1 MDSSN
6 DRASVKH
13 ELNQDELLAQQS
25 KMLKEHHGKQIV
37 QPIHYRFGSQRIA
50 VPGAGSQAAI
60 RVYLP
65 KESPKKK
72 QVIFFAM
79 HRAAHEF
86 FFTDK
91 HPYHKKTNFLYFGKK
106 FLDYLADLEEIDEL
120 TENLLK
126 QFETHRVK
134 VDKVKTQSSG
144 LAFVKNCIQLALSE
158 PEFYRNLSNIEQSY
172 LAGLT
177 KVKAAVR
184 DDSTQKTLTAW
195 FGEHGWLRREDVGI
209 GHELYSRVASPRI
222 LIHSF
227 RITVS
232 SSLIG
237 LQSAKKALLDLLQD
251 ANVTSSDVELFRP
264 SEAFSSK
271 GEYSSY
277 NSKVLVN
284 LLQKLKHFYGKQIEE
299 SIEKKKAILILIRS
313 LISDPVQKDIEKA
326 FFSEG
331 HISHS
336 YRKKR
341 IWRSPDFFGEP
352 LFSISLLSELIEY
365 VESSNRPGT
374 PVPVCFTENLFFKF
388 LMADQ
393 TVPRNDINKLTGR
406 DFKYVKNRMGKVTHI
421 DFEYFK
427 SRSRKR
433 QEPRIVDTK
442 TQLGQA
448 LLSFLDDRINHET
461 MDKPLVRPDFNTR
474 IENNFGPNTPPVYGI
489 MTCIEVFG
497 AEISDRMSREKAS
510 DVFPKAIIKMVKE
523 GKVYRPNIHKKRE
536 NFLLDVETP
545 VTASLFSLSAIK
557 NSSIHS
563 KSANFD
569 PSQLVNFNSHSN
581 STERRFYLSPENE
594 EWLNNCGLVTRMV
607 MLDLAR
613 NLFSFSKVKDQKF
626 NNQFQLL
633 TEFVETNSMDTS
645 VRIQVIDEKDA
656 GKADRLGLC
665 RPAGLRSAPTDAIFI
680 VDSKETVM
688 KLLHYLGEAKKKYA
702 LVGKNNPDYLLY
714 TMLPTIEW
722 IENIFDLGRFSRQ
735 SVDDGERLYN
745 LYGESLPPLF
755 VAQTG

>member
-1 MDSSN
+1 MDSNN
-6 DRASVKH
+6 DSALKTH
-13 ELNQDELLAQQS
+13 ERLQDELLDQQS
-25 KMLKEHHGKQIV
+25 NMLKEHHGKQVV
-37 QPIHYRFGSQRIA
+37 QPIHYKFGSYLIA
-50 VPGAGSQAAI
+50 VPGAGSLAAI
-60 RVYLP
+60 RIDLP
-65 KESPKKK
+65 KESTRKK

-79 HRAAHEF
+79 HHAAHEF

-91 HPYHKKTNFLYFGKK
+91 HPYHKKTNFLYFGRK
-106 FLDYLADLEEIDEL
+106 FLDYISDLDNIDEI
-120 TENLLK
+120 TVNLLK
-126 QFETHRVK
+126 LFETHRVK

-144 LAFVKNCIQLALSE
+144 LAFIKNCIQLALSK

-177 KVKAAVR
+177 KVKAAAR
-184 DDSTQKTLTAW
+184 DESTQKTLTAW

-222 LIHSF
+222 LIQSF
-227 RITVS
+227 RIMVA

-237 LQSAKKALLDLLQD
+237 LQSAKNVLLDLLQD
-251 ANVTSSDVELFRP
+251 ANITSSDLELFQP
-264 SEAFSSK
+264 SEDFSSK
-271 GEYSSY
+271 AEYSSY

-284 LLQKLKHFYGKQIEE
+284 LLQKLKIFHDKHIEK
-299 SIEKKKAILILIRS
+299 SIENKQAILILIRS
-313 LISDPVQKDIEKA
+313 LVSDPVQKYIEEA
-326 FFSEG
+326 FFSQG
-331 HISHS
+331 HLNHS
-336 YRKKR
+336 YRQRR

-352 LFSISLLSELIEY
+352 LFSISFLSELIDY
-365 VESSNRPGT
+365 GESSKKANI

-406 DFKYVKNRMGKVTHI
+406 DFRFLKNRRGKVTHI

-433 QEPRIVDTK
+433 HETRIIDTK
-442 TQLGQA
+442 TQIGQA
-448 LLSFLDDRINHET
+448 LLSFLDDRITHHSI
-461 MDKPLVRPDFNTR
+461 DKPLVRSDFNTK
-474 IENNFGPNTPPVYGI
+474 IEHNFGPNTPPVYGI
-489 MTCIEVFG
+489 VTCIEVFH
-497 AEISDRMSREKAS
+497 AEISDRMYREKAS
-510 DVFPKAIIKMVKE
+510 NVFPKAIIKMVNQ

-536 NFLLDVETP
+536 IFLLEVETP
-545 VTASLFSLSAIK
+545 LTGSLFSISAIK

-569 PSQLVNFNSHSN
+569 PSQLINFNSHSN
-581 STERRFYLSPENE
+581 SIERKFYLSPENE

-607 MLDLAR
+607 MLDLAK
-613 NLFSFSKVKDQKF
+613 NLFSFSKAKDQKF
-626 NNQFQLL
+626 NHQFQLL

-665 RPAGLRSAPTDAIFI
+665 RPVGLSSAPTDAIFI
-680 VDSKETVM
+680 VDAKETVM
-688 KLLHYLGEAKKKYA
+688 KLLHYLGEAKKNYT

-722 IENIFDLGRFSRQ
+722 IENLFDLGRFSPQ
-735 SVDDGERLYN
+735 SVDDGERLFN

-755 VAQTG
+755 LAQTG